1 MTKRNKVAAQ
11 GKKHKVGSP
20 CLVLNRVL
28 TFVISLTFSPLFH
41 IGRFSRWQTEEGK
54 YGRQEEIL

>member
-11 GKKHKVGSP
+11 GKKNKVGSS
-20 CLVLNRVL
+20 CLVLNSSYIICYL
-28 TFVISLTFSPLFH
+28 SHFLFSLP

-54 YGRQEEIL
+54 YGRQEEII